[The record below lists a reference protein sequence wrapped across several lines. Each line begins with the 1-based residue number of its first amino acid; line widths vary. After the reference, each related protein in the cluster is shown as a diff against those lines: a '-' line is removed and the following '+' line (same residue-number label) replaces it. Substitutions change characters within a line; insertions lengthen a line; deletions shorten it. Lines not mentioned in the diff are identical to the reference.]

1 MVRQA
6 HHERAG
12 TAMNGDNQPLT
23 LSLSKGWC
31 LSLAMVMALSLLALL
46 MFPKP
51 AHACM
56 CGPSGAPRDA
66 MAKADAVFAG
76 QVVAINEPGPY
87 LRNGQMVIGSA
98 DLVKVEFNVGRVWKG
113 PRPETI
119 TVETE
124 RMGISCGY
132 EFKEGRR
139 YIVYAWG
146 GNRTGLCTRTAP
158 VWLAARDFAA
168 LGLGERPEPAR
179 VTPSIS
185 KPVDMPASGNNP
197 RGNSCGA
204 APTTGGIPVA
214 FVSLGSLAGMAWLLA
229 RRK

>member
-1 MVRQA
+1 MSL
-6 HHERAG
+6 RAKRG
-12 TAMNGDNQPLT
+12 NLAGIAIVVAMFLCLLT
-23 LSLSKGWC
+23 MLGL
-31 LSLAMVMALSLLALL
+31 
-46 MFPKP
+46 PKS

-66 MAKADAVFAG
+66 MAEADAVFAG
-76 QVVAINEPGPY
+76 QVVAIHEPGPY

-98 DLVKVEFNVGRVWKG
+98 DLMKVKFNVGRVWKG
-113 PRPETI
+113 PRRETI

-158 VWLAARDFAA
+158 VWLAVRDFAA
-168 LGLGERPEPAR
+168 LGLGQRPDLSHG
-179 VTPSIS
+179 TPLIS
-185 KPVDMPASGNNP
+185 KPVDTPTSGNNF

-204 APTTGGIPVA
+204 APTPGGIPVEL
-214 FVSLGSLAGMAWLLA
+214 VSLGSLAGMAWLLA